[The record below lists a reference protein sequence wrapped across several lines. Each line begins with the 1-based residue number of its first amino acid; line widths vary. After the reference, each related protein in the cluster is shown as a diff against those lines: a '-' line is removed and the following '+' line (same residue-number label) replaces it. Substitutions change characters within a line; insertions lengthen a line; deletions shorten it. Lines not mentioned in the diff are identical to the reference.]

1 MENVCTECLFFQ
13 IGSYDIIFLPM
24 TEQPQ
29 NTTQEPKPGMTAEE
43 KGRLIGLSV
52 VVLLVIA
59 GVIAGAVFLFQSEPE
74 STSHI
79 RDVFIIFM
87 ALEGLILGVALVI
100 LMVQLAVLIN
110 LLQNE
115 IKPILKATNETVNTV
130 KGTTEFLSAHL
141 SEPVVKLNGY
151 LAGLTKLLDLLHL
164 GRK

>member
-1 MENVCTECLFFQ
+1 MV
-13 IGSYDIIFLPM
+13 
-24 TEQPQ
+24 EQPQ
-29 NTTQEPKPGMTAEE
+29 NTPQEPTPGLTAKE
-43 KGRLIGLSV
+43 KGKLALLAAI
-52 VVLLVIA
+52 VLLVIA
-59 GVIAGAVFLFQSEPE
+59 GVIAGGVFLFQSEPE

-79 RDVFIIFM
+79 RDIFIIFM

-130 KGTTEFLSAHL
+130 KGTTEFLSMHL
-141 SEPVVKLNGY
+141 SEPVIKLNGY
-151 LAGLTKLLDLLHL
+151 LAGLQKLIDLLHI